1 MGRVFAAFCVL
12 VIGGLLPSTGPA
24 AAHDIPSE
32 TVVRMFAKPEGREL
46 RVLARMPLKAVPDA
60 EHPRKERD
68 FVDLAKAEPFLRDA
82 ARQGMIDKLEIYED
96 GRLLPA
102 PTIVAARMSLESDR
116 SFTTYDRARAHLQGD
131 LPASQTLYWEQGLV
145 DVELIYPI
153 RSAQAKFIIH
163 AAFDRLGI
171 REVTSL
177 RFITPDGAVRAY
189 ELEDNA
195 GPVEMEPGLWN
206 AASRFVV
213 MGFHH
218 ILDGTDHL
226 LFLLCL
232 VIPFRRLAPLVAIIT
247 AFTIAHSITLISAAF
262 GFAPTVLWFVPLVET
277 MIAASIF
284 YMALENIVVAR
295 PTRRWILTFCF
306 GLVHGFGFSFALQ
319 QSLQFAGDHLLLS
332 LLAFNLGVELG
343 QLLVLCIALPALA
356 LLFRSVVAERVG
368 IIILSAIVAHQGWH
382 WMAERLAVLWQFPW
396 PNFTMEAVAS
406 LLNWLIA
413 AVMLAALVWLASLG
427 MARWLPH
434 GWDSP
439 SDNRT

>member
-1 MGRVFAAFCVL
+1 
-12 VIGGLLPSTGPA
+12 
-24 AAHDIPSE
+24 
-32 TVVRMFAKPEGREL
+32 
-46 RVLARMPLKAVPDA
+46 
-60 EHPRKERD
+60 
-68 FVDLAKAEPFLRDA
+68 
-82 ARQGMIDKLEIYED
+82 
-96 GRLLPA
+96 
-102 PTIVAARMSLESDR
+102 
-116 SFTTYDRARAHLQGD
+116 
-131 LPASQTLYWEQGLV
+131 
-145 DVELIYPI
+145 
-153 RSAQAKFIIH
+153 
-163 AAFDRLGI
+163 
-171 REVTSL
+171 
-177 RFITPDGAVRAY
+177 
-189 ELEDNA
+189 
-195 GPVEMEPGLWN
+195 MEPGLWN